1 MRRFDALLNEYQY
14 SGRPKAAPTVAF
26 ESMSL
31 AEEKNLRCDKQLP
44 LRMSVHGRPRF
55 AKLSV
60 HGDMKVRLH
69 PYIRTFAAASPLSLM
84 GFAGQL
90 LYRFVALKVLRTFWA
105 SLTTV

>member
-1 MRRFDALLNEYQY
+1 LCSDRPVLVERGCCA
-14 SGRPKAAPTVAF
+14 SRIIGREAG
-26 ESMSL
+26 
-31 AEEKNLRCDKQLP
+31 CDDYDP
-44 LRMSVHGRPRF
+44 MTVHGRPRF